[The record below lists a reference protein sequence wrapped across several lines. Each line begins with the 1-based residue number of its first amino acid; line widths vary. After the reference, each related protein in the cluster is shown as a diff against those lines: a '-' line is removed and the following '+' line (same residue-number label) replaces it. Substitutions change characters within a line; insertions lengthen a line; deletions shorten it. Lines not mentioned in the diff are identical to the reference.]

1 VAAAVVL
8 LTGVLVVQEVE
19 EASVIRMVLLVQQV
33 RVMMEETVTLW
44 EGVFR
49 VGVEAVLPARGQM
62 VLTLS
67 LVVMEV
73 EEQLILSVVRP

>member
-1 VAAAVVL
+1 
-8 LTGVLVVQEVE
+8 
-19 EASVIRMVLLVQQV
+19 
-33 RVMMEETVTLW
+33 MMEETVTLR
-44 EGVFR
+44 EGVIR